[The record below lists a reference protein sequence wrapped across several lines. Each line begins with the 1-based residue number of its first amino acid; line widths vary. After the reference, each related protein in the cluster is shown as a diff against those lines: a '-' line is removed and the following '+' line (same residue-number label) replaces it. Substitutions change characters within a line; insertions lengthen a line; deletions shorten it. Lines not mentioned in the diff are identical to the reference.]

1 MSKYDEKQKKYT
13 MDYMKNNL
21 DEIKFRVPKGK
32 KKELKEIAER
42 AGTKLTPFIIAAIE
56 EKIARLNDH
65 EV

>member
-1 MSKYDEKQKKYT
+1 MSKYDEKQKEYI
-13 MDYMKNNL
+13 MNYMKNNL
-21 DEIKFRVPKGK
+21 DEIKIRVPKGK
-32 KKELKEIAER
+32 KNEYRKIAER